1 MVQTQLSPV
10 YDDFLDFLVEK
21 ATPQELIAYRPSDE
35 AQGRAVYLTE
45 RNKAGHLTDDESVE
59 LAQMMEFDLLVSALK
74 ARAFKSLK
82 SK

>member
-1 MVQTQLSPV
+1 MAQIQLSPV

-21 ATPQELIAYRPSDE
+21 ATPQELIAYKPSDE
-35 AQGRAVYLTE
+35 AQRRAVYLTE
-45 RNKAGHLTDDESVE
+45 RNKADALTPEESAE

-82 SK
+82 ST